1 MQKFKDKQV
10 SFNFLEISPVTF
22 GNYEL
27 FEIVYPDSQIK
38 FPDNFLGNF
47 PKSAVFSWCCMEVNP
62 IS

>member
-27 FEIVYPDSQIK
+27 FEIVYPDS
-38 FPDNFLGNF
+38 
-47 PKSAVFSWCCMEVNP
+47 
-62 IS
+62 